1 MAVTASR
8 AQIDAAWRPLTAA
21 VAGQDGGAVLAAI
34 PAAVGVGLLHECGG
48 AVLIPL
54 EQDNTAAE
62 PTARELIVLLRTRDW
77 DGDQLLA
84 DLLSSATDAD
94 PTGRTALKI
103 DLDALADVRSDEG
116 GGWLDLAR
124 GLPWPQQ
131 LFDDGDPELIG
142 DPDSDP
148 DGWLWVDPEG
158 SRPGWQDM
166 ADFATMIEDAAACT
180 DLTRAI
186 EGRGA
191 FRRFQQALDRH
202 DQYRAAWRVH
212 TSERR
217 TGRAR
222 AWLAD
227 AGYDALP

>member
-1 MAVTASR
+1 MK
-8 AQIDAAWRPLTAA
+8 AA
-21 VAGQDGGAVLAAI
+21 AGWTW
-34 PAAVGVGLLHECGG
+34 PC
-48 AVLIPL
+48 
-54 EQDNTAAE
+54 
-62 PTARELIVLLRTRDW
+62 
-77 DGDQLLA
+77 
-84 DLLSSATDAD
+84 
-94 PTGRTALKI
+94 
-103 DLDALADVRSDEG
+103 
-116 GGWLDLAR
+116 

-166 ADFATMIEDAAACT
+166 ADFATMIEDAAAST

-227 AGYDALP
+227 AGYDALPYSRWEPPRPAEHKNRHSVRLGVTAKCAPMSGCLVAAVLVGRACNP